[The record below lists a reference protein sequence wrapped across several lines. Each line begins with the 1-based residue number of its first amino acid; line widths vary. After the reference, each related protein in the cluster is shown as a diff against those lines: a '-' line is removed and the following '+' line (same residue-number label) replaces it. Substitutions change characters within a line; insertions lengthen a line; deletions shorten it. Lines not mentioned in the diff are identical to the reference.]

1 MVPNWVDPGTAMAF
15 QNRAASTARIFN
27 ERRSGERSRAVK
39 GAVIR
44 SDKGLLECVV
54 RNLSS
59 KGARLSFADV
69 SAVPAKFQI
78 KIGTEG
84 GWRSATARWRR
95 GSEVG
100 VSFDR

>member
-1 MVPNWVDPGTAMAF
+1 MPF
-15 QNRAASTARIFN
+15 QNRAASPARIFN

-44 SDKGLLECVV
+44 SDEGLVECVV

-59 KGARLSFADV
+59 KGARLAFANV
-69 SAVPAKFQI
+69 AAVPAQFQR
-78 KIGTEG
+78 KVGPSG
-84 GWRSATARWRR
+84 AWRTATVRWRR
-95 GSEVG
+95 GDEVG